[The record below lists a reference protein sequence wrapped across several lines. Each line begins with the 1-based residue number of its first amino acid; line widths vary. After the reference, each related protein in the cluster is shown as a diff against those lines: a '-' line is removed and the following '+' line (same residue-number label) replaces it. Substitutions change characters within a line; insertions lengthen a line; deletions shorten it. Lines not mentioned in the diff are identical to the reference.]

1 MYHITIKTKYNV
13 IEIDVDNYNTPEVQE
28 IFEQPYVLEISI
40 DKIDESK
47 VKKKLKTKE

>member
-13 IEIDVDNYNTPEVQE
+13 IDLDVDDYNTPQMKE

-40 DKIDESK
+40 DKIDENK